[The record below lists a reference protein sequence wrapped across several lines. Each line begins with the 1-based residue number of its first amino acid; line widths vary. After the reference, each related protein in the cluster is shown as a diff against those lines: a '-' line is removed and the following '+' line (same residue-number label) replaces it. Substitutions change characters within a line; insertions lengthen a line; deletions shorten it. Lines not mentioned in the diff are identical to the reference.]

1 MQMSKIKVLQLHP
14 DYNIKK
20 IDISDLGEQIFK
32 GLPREQYTT
41 VNAFFSGKPNEGQPV
56 SCADESVYFE
66 FTRKQ
71 LKGLRIGVLWKLY
84 KYLKKEKF
92 DVIICNR
99 YKPVSLL
106 LTLSRFIN
114 IPLCIGIV
122 HGVGD
127 YDRAYRRRQ
136 VRKRLSG
143 NWKFVAV
150 SDAVKNYLFDLKTG
164 FNEKNT
170 VTITNAIDAKKAEN
184 IILDKKAAREEL
196 GLDQSIQI
204 IGAVGRLVP
213 LKGHANLIKAFSTIS
228 ESYPNTHLVII
239 GDGREKANL
248 ESLVKSLKLQSRVHL
263 LGFQPDAI
271 RLAKTFDIWVLPSFE
286 EGLSLALLEGMCAKA
301 PIIASNIPA
310 MLPLIEGAGG
320 IAIDPYKAEELSDA
334 LVEYLNKSDQERL
347 LLGEKAYKYLLDNH
361 SISAYKEKY
370 LKLIEEGLNLNE

>member
-1 MQMSKIKVLQLHP
+1 MQMNKVKVLQLHP

-41 VNAFFSGKPNEGQPV
+41 VNGFFSGKPNEDQPV
-56 SCADESVYFE
+56 SCADESIYFE

-84 KYLKKEKF
+84 QYLKKEKF

-99 YKPVSLL
+99 YKPVNLL

-136 VRKRLSG
+136 VRKRLSD

-164 FNEKNT
+164 FNDKNT
-170 VTITNAIDAKKAEN
+170 VTITNAIDTEKAEK
-184 IILDKKAAREEL
+184 IILDKKTAREEL

-204 IGAVGRLVP
+204 VGAVGRLVP
-213 LKGHANLIKAFSTIS
+213 LKGHANLIKAFSAIYK
-228 ESYPNTHLVII
+228 SYPNTHLVII
-239 GDGREKANL
+239 GDGREKNNL
-248 ESLVKSLKLQSRVHL
+248 ESLVENLNLQDKVHL

-320 IAIDPYKAEELSDA
+320 IAIDPYNTEELSEA
-334 LVEYLNKSDQERL
+334 LVKYLNKSDQERL

-361 SISAYKEKY
+361 SISAYKKKY
-370 LKLIEEGLNLNE
+370 LKLIEEGLKLNE